1 MLCPCCEIA
10 LVSSERHGVE
20 IDYCPQ
26 CHGVWLARGALDK
39 IIDRAYDEPFEADRH
54 GLSDSR
60 LAYLDR
66 SRSITD
72 AFDTSA

>member
-1 MLCPCCEIA
+1 MLCPCCETV
-10 LVSSERHGVE
+10 LVSSERHGVD

-39 IIDRAYDEPFEADRH
+39 IIDRAYDEAYENDRY
-54 GLSDSR
+54 GLSDTR

-66 SRSITD
+66 SRSGTS